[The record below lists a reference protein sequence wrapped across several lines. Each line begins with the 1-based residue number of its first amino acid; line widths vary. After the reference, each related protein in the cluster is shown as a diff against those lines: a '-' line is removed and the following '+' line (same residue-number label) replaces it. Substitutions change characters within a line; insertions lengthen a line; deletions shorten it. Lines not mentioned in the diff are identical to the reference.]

1 MRFRLVTG
9 LALVVALGVTVSLG
23 AQQTQIRQGQG
34 QGPGRPGGPARD
46 AQAEEKTG
54 TAVIK
59 GKVLAAETNAPIR
72 RAQVRLMSPELR
84 GGRVATSDPD
94 GRFEFRDL
102 PKGRYT
108 LNASKAGFVS
118 MQYGQRRA
126 FEQGKPIEMLDAQ
139 VMDTADFRLPRGSAI
154 TGRILDEFGEPVA
167 DAMVQA
173 MQYQYVGGQRQLMP
187 TGRGGQTNDLGQYRI
202 YGLSPGDY
210 IVSAAVAGMGG
221 FEMEVSLSGGRG
233 ETTSYAPTYYP
244 GTQSPADAQRLAVAI
259 GQEAS
264 SVDFAL
270 LPVRTARITGIVL
283 DSEGKP
289 VVNGMVMLLPREI
302 GGMMLRIGS
311 NAGRTNKDGA
321 FAISNVAPGEYTLN
335 VRGGAMFFEAQS
347 GAGGAMTV
355 TATAVAV
362 GEAGAGAPRPE
373 PEFAV
378 QPITV
383 AGQDITGVTLIT
395 GRGGRMTGRVVFADG
410 QAPDRSL
417 WENMRVSARPA
428 EMMVGPMM
436 SNMPSPVAPDGTFDL
451 RGISGNVLVR
461 PVSVPAGWTLQ
472 AVEYNGQDVTDA
484 PIEFKGTE
492 EASGVRIRLTSQT
505 TEVSGAVTNDR
516 GQPERDYTVVVFADD
531 SAKWGP
537 MTRFVSVGRPDQDG
551 RYKVR
556 NLPPTDYL
564 AIALDYVQQ
573 GEWSDPA
580 FLERMKSRA
589 TSFKLGA
596 GETRAVDLKLQVY

>member
-1 MRFRLVTG
+1 MRFRLVIG

-23 AQQTQIRQGQG
+23 AQQMQIRQGQG
-34 QGPGRPGGPARD
+34 PARPGGPARD
-46 AQAEEKTG
+46 AQAEEKAG

-84 GGRVATSDPD
+84 GGRVATTDPD

-102 PKGRYT
+102 PAGRYT
-108 LNASKAGFVS
+108 LNTSKAGFVS

-173 MQYQYVGGQRQLMP
+173 MQYQYVAGQRQLMP

-210 IVSAAVAGMGG
+210 IVSASVASVGG
-221 FEMEVSLSGGRG
+221 FEMEASASAGRA

-244 GTQSPADAQRLAVAI
+244 GTQSAADAQRLAVAI

-289 VVNGMVMLLPREI
+289 VVNGMVMLLPREV
-302 GGMMLRIGS
+302 GGLMMRIGS

-321 FAISNVAPGEYTLN
+321 FTISNVAPGEYTLN
-335 VRGGAMFFEAQS
+335 VRSGNMIFEAASGGGAT
-347 GAGGAMTV
+347 TV
-355 TATAVAV
+355 TAMSITT
-362 GEAGAGAPRPE
+362 GEGPGAARPE

-378 QPITV
+378 QPVTV
-383 AGQDITGVTLIT
+383 AGQDIVGVTLIT

-410 QAPDRSL
+410 QTPDRSR
-417 WENMRVSARPA
+417 WENMRVSARPS
-428 EMMVGPMM
+428 EMSVGPMM
-436 SNMPSPVAPDGTFDL
+436 TNMPMPVQADGAFEV

-461 PVSVPAGWTLQ
+461 PVGLPAGWTLK
-472 AVEYNGQDVTDA
+472 AVEYNGQDVTDT

-492 EASGVRIRLTSQT
+492 EASNVRILLTSQT

-516 GQPERDYTVVVFADD
+516 GQPEKDYTVVVFAED
-531 SAKWGP
+531 SARWGP
-537 MTRFVSVGRPDQDG
+537 MTRFVSVGRADQEG
-551 RYKVR
+551 RFRVKD
-556 NLPPTDYL
+556 LPPSDYL

-596 GETRAVDLKLQVY
+596 GETRALDLKLQAY

>member
-1 MRFRLVTG
+1 MTLRSVIGQAF
-9 LALVVALGVTVSLG
+9 VVALGLTVSLG
-23 AQQTQIRQGQG
+23 AQQTQILQGQG
-34 QGPGRPGGPARD
+34 QAPGRPAGPTRD
-46 AQAEEKTG
+46 AQAAEKTG
-54 TAVIK
+54 TAIIK
-59 GKVLAAETNAPIR
+59 GRVLAAETNGPIR

-84 GGRVATSDPD
+84 GGRVAQTDPD

-102 PKGRYT
+102 PAGRYT

-139 VMDTADFRLPRGSAI
+139 VMDTAEFRLPRGSAI

-173 MQYQYVGGQRQLMP
+173 MQYQYVNGQRQLMP
-187 TGRGGQTNDLGQYRI
+187 TGRGGQSNDLGQYRI
-202 YGLSPGDY
+202 YGLSPGEY
-210 IVSAAVAGMGG
+210 VVSASVMGLGG
-221 FEMEVSLSGGRG
+221 FDVEVTGPGGRA

-244 GTQSPADAQRLAVAI
+244 GTQSAAEAGRLAVAI

-270 LPVRTARITGIVL
+270 LPVRTARISGVVI

-289 VVNGMVMLLPREI
+289 VVSAMVMLLPREV

-311 NAGRTNKDGA
+311 NAGRTGKDGS

-347 GAGGAMTV
+347 SAGGATTV
-355 TATAVAV
+355 TATAIAV
-362 GEAGAGAPRPE
+362 GEAPGGTPRPE

-378 QPITV
+378 HPITV
-383 AGQDITGVTLIT
+383 AGQDVTGVTLIT

-410 QAPDRSL
+410 QAPDPSA
-417 WENMRVSARPA
+417 WQNMRVSARPS
-428 EMMVGPMM
+428 EPSVGPMM
-436 SNMPSPVAPDGTFDL
+436 SNMPALVQPDGAFEV

-461 PVSVPAGWTLQ
+461 PIGSPAGWTLK
-472 AVEYNGQDVTDA
+472 AVEYNGQDITDT
-484 PIEFKGTE
+484 PIEFKGVE
-492 EASGVRIRLTSQT
+492 EASGVRVLLTSQT
-505 TEVSGAVTNDR
+505 TQVSGVVTNDR
-516 GQPERDYTVVVFADD
+516 GQPEKDYTVVVFAED

-537 MTRFVSVGRPDQDG
+537 MTRFVGVGRPDQEG
-551 RYKVR
+551 RYRVKD
-556 NLPPTDYL
+556 LPAADYL

-573 GEWSDPA
+573 GEWGDPA

-589 TSFKLGA
+589 TSFRLGA
-596 GETRAVDLKLQVY
+596 GETKALDLRLQAY